1 MQYCAGSSVW
11 RFEIENQQLYQHHNV
26 LYLKTA
32 WYSGIESIVNLVA
45 AVRGHHSINS

>member
-1 MQYCAGSSVW
+1 MQYCAGFSVW
-11 RFEIENQQLYQHHNV
+11 RFEIESQQLYQHHNM

-45 AVRGHHSINS
+45 AVRCHRSINS